1 MPLIEDTE
9 ESMLRSD
16 LWPTMSV
23 AELTKQQEL
32 MVTKMN
38 ALLYL
43 MSASPS
49 QSVSAM
55 YSAMQMGF
63 NDLNNLLNAKSAQ
76 EK

>member
-23 AELTKQQEL
+23 SELAKQQEL
-32 MVTKMN
+32 MVTKMS

-43 MSASPS
+43 MGTNPSP
-49 QSVSAM
+49 SVSAL

-63 NDLNNLLNAKSAQ
+63 ADLNRLLDTKTTQ

>member
-1 MPLIEDTE
+1 MALIQDTE

-16 LWPTMSV
+16 LWPTMTV
-23 AELTKQQEL
+23 AELAKQQEL
-32 MVTKMN
+32 MVTKMS

-43 MSASPS
+43 MSANPSPS
-49 QSVSAM
+49 VEAL

-63 NDLNNLLNAKSAQ
+63 NDLNNILNNKAAQ

>member
-1 MPLIEDTE
+1 MALIEDTE

-16 LWPTMSV
+16 LWPTMTV
-23 AELTKQQEL
+23 AELVKQQEL
-32 MVTKMN
+32 MVTKMS

-49 QSVSAM
+49 PAVEAM

-63 NDLNNLLNAKSAQ
+63 NDLNNILNTRTSQ